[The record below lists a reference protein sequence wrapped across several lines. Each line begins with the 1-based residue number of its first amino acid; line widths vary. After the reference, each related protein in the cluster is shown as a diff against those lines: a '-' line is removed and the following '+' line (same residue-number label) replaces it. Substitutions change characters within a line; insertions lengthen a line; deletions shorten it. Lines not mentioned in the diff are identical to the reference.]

1 MTFIPFPSL
10 MDWSNYAKKINVS
23 KIFMR
28 LKMLY
33 LYYVYEDL
41 NQIVKFTT
49 PWSGQMLLLSWE
61 IKKKLMYMKP
71 SSKIVIY
78 MTQKALGRGQ
88 NGWIVKMHK
97 IFWISASVYRARLKI
112 LSILPLGDSQCLRQ
126 QLARLSRPVTS
137 PGSKACRRHNKS
149 WGWNYS
155 ANAGRIYICVCVC
168 VCNDMIYR

>member
-1 MTFIPFPSL
+1 
-10 MDWSNYAKKINVS
+10 
-23 KIFMR
+23 MR

-49 PWSGQMLLLSWE
+49 PWSGQMLLLSSQ

-88 NGWIVKMHK
+88 NG
-97 IFWISASVYRARLKI
+97 
-112 LSILPLGDSQCLRQ
+112 
-126 QLARLSRPVTS
+126 
-137 PGSKACRRHNKS
+137 
-149 WGWNYS
+149 
-155 ANAGRIYICVCVC
+155 
-168 VCNDMIYR
+168 